1 MSPSPSTR
9 QTVGDAAVGA
19 FLGGRYRLLA
29 RIGAGGMATIYRAHD
44 EVLDRDVAVKV
55 LHGHLADDETVLER
69 FRTEAKH
76 AAALTHAHI
85 VNVYDQGA
93 AGLPYDLPYI
103 VMEHVDGPSLR
114 EVLNRRGRLRP
125 GQALSVIGPVCMALA
140 RAHAAG
146 VVHRDVKPENVL
158 ITPDGVPK
166 VADFGIARALEST
179 NLTQTGALIGSV
191 HYLAPELVSGNHA
204 TPASDQYAVGVLLF
218 ELLTGRKALPAET
231 PMAVALRHAG
241 EPIPPAG
248 DFVSDVDPE
257 LDEVIARATALEA
270 HDRYPS
276 LAAFAAAVADAIP
289 SGPEPVEIADGPTDG
304 AATLVIAAADA
315 TEIVGTTDDTLPRAG
330 MARVGG
336 RKARTP
342 ARHPRRDQRRRR
354 WPVVVAVVVLL
365 LGLLAGGGYAMWDQ
379 VVAPVQTLPALAGM
393 TQEEATAELA
403 GIGFSL
409 EVADERNDLSAPA
422 GTILAQDPD
431 PGTEERRGGSVAVTV
446 SAGPATVEVPQVV
459 GLEETEAIALL
470 EGDPYHFAIAL
481 DEGFSDTAPAGVI
494 RAQAPEEGGQLRQGD
509 RVAINVSLGVE
520 QVEVPDVAGRPQ
532 DEAEA
537 AIADARLT
545 LGEVT
550 GQFSDDQPEAGAV
563 ISQSLDARARVDK
576 GSTID
581 LVVSRGPLTVE
592 MPEVEGQP
600 VGEARDALEA
610 LGLQVR
616 LESEEVPTLG
626 PFVRGRVGVVEVQEP
641 AAGTEVQRGDE
652 VVLYFFRAPDEDDDD

>member
-1 MSPSPSTR
+1 
-9 QTVGDAAVGA
+9 
-19 FLGGRYRLLA
+19 
-29 RIGAGGMATIYRAHD
+29 
-44 EVLDRDVAVKV
+44 
-55 LHGHLADDETVLER
+55 
-69 FRTEAKH
+69 
-76 AAALTHAHI
+76 
-85 VNVYDQGA
+85 
-93 AGLPYDLPYI
+93 
-103 VMEHVDGPSLR
+103 
-114 EVLNRRGRLRP
+114 
-125 GQALSVIGPVCMALA
+125 
-140 RAHAAG
+140 
-146 VVHRDVKPENVL
+146 
-158 ITPDGVPK
+158 
-166 VADFGIARALEST
+166 
-179 NLTQTGALIGSV
+179 
-191 HYLAPELVSGNHA
+191 
-204 TPASDQYAVGVLLF
+204 
-218 ELLTGRKALPAET
+218 
-231 PMAVALRHAG
+231 
-241 EPIPPAG
+241 
-248 DFVSDVDPE
+248 
-257 LDEVIARATALEA
+257 
-270 HDRYPS
+270 
-276 LAAFAAAVADAIP
+276 
-289 SGPEPVEIADGPTDG
+289 
-304 AATLVIAAADA
+304 
-315 TEIVGTTDDTLPRAG
+315 
-330 MARVGG
+330 
-336 RKARTP
+336 
-342 ARHPRRDQRRRR
+342 
-354 WPVVVAVVVLL
+354 VVVAVVVLL

-379 VVAPVQTLPALAGM
+379 VVAPVQTLPALDGM